1 MKPICV
7 LALVIMSLGCG
18 YSKPMAAA
26 PTPGVAPTITQLMPN
41 AVASGGP
48 AFTLTVNG
56 TGFGT
61 TAVVNMGG
69 TQQTTT
75 YVTAN
80 QLAAMVPASAI
91 ATPGTVMVT
100 VTNPATG
107 AMNGGIYGGSGGTT
121 AETSNSMTMTIQ

>member
-1 MKPICV
+1 MKLICV
-7 LALVIMSLGCG
+7 LSLVMMGLGCG

-26 PTPGVAPTITQLMPN
+26 PTPGVVPTITQLMPN
-41 AVASGGP
+41 TVASGGP

-61 TAVVNMGG
+61 TAVVSMSGA
-69 TQQTTT
+69 QQTTT

-107 AMNGGIYGGSGGTT
+107 VMNGGIYGGSGGTT
-121 AETSNSMTMTIQ
+121 AATSNTMTLTVQ

>member
-1 MKPICV
+1 MKLICALS
-7 LALVIMSLGCG
+7 LAMIGLGCG

-26 PTPGVAPTITQLMPN
+26 PTPGVVPTITQLMPDT
-41 AVASGGP
+41 VASGGP

-61 TAVVNMGG
+61 TAMVNWSGS
-69 TQQTTT
+69 QQATT

-80 QLAAMVPASAI
+80 QLAAMIPAAAI
-91 ATPGTVMVT
+91 ATPGTVSVT

-121 AETSNSMTMTIQ
+121 AATSNSMTLTIQ

>member
-1 MKPICV
+1 MKLICV
-7 LALVIMSLGCG
+7 LSLVAMSLGCG

-26 PTPGVAPTITQLMPN
+26 PTPGVVPTITQLMPN

-48 AFTLTVNG
+48 GFTLTVNG
-56 TGFGT
+56 NGFGT

-69 TQQTTT
+69 TQQNTT

-107 AMNGGIYGGSGGTT
+107 TMGGGIYGGSGGTT
-121 AETSNSMTMTIQ
+121 AETSNSMTLTIQ

>member
-1 MKPICV
+1 V
-7 LALVIMSLGCG
+7 LSLAMMGLGCG

-26 PTPGVAPTITQLMPN
+26 PVPGVVPAITQLMPN

-56 TGFGT
+56 NGFGT

-69 TQQTTT
+69 AQQTTT

-91 ATPGTVMVT
+91 ATPGNVMVT

-121 AETSNSMTMTIQ
+121 AETSNSMTLTIQ